1 MAPRTSIYR
10 WTPCLRRGSSAAT
23 FMRIGHPAKRT
34 IGPAWPLALRA
45 LRQGDVLVV
54 WRLDRLGRNLK
65 HLIETVDDL
74 GKRGIGFQC
83 LTGLAVDT
91 TTPTGRFMLQV
102 FGGLAE
108 FERELIRERVMAGL
122 ECGPRQGPERRSA
135 ACLHAG
141 EIEDRPSGYEP
152 PGHIRGRA
160 LQRDRRQH
168 LDTLFLHCAAR
179 RVDGAGQGA
188 AGMKT
193 CTIAGCGRPLKLP
206 RSATSTLCGFADTA
220 TCIASCKFATAV
232 GRTRCI

>member
-1 MAPRTSIYR
+1 MLIGYMRVSNAAKPKNGEELKATRDQAQNFDLQMDALLKAGIEPGNIYEDR
-10 WTPCLRRGSSAAT
+10 ASGKKDDRPGLAACL
-23 FMRIGHPAKRT
+23 K
-34 IGPAWPLALRA
+34 A

-122 ECGPRQGPERRSA
+122 NA
-135 ACLHAG
+135 A
-141 EIEDRPSGYEP
+141 RT
-152 PGHIRGRA
+152 RGRKGGRRHVFTPA
-160 LQRDRRQH
+160 KLGIAQASMKSRDPNTSVA
-168 LDTLFLHCAAR
+168 TLCKEIG
-179 RVDGAGQGA
+179 V
-188 AGMKT
+188 
-193 CTIAGCGRPLKLP
+193 
-206 RSATSTLCGFADTA
+206 STSTLYAHIGPTGELTERGKALLH
-220 TCIASCKFATAV
+220 V
-232 GRTRCI
+232 